1 MNRRSFFT
9 AVGATAASA
18 ATASMAQTASSA
30 ATRAVLGGPAGA
42 KPPLF
47 QGSARMTPLR
57 GYHGQD
63 VACERAAIEGKV
75 PRELRGVFYR
85 NGPGLFER
93 GAGTNKQRYSHWFDG
108 DGLVHA
114 WRFTD
119 QGVSHQARFVQ
130 TKKFIA
136 EQSAN
141 AFLAPAFGSALP
153 AHMPVR
159 NSDDVNTAN
168 TNVYKLGD
176 RLLAMWEGGSATDL
190 DPQSLHTRGIVTWS
204 PELKHMPFSAH
215 PKIDPDGTFWNFGTM
230 MGKMVLYHLSP
241 TGELLKHA
249 VFDAPT
255 GGMVHDFAITHKSL
269 VFLLP
274 PIGID
279 YAAMRKG
286 AAFGQALTWNG
297 NDSTKVLIVDRND
310 FSKRR
315 ILEMPAFMVFHF
327 GNAWEADN
335 VIRVDFVQS
344 KNLDIMSDWMPRMMR
359 GETVVPDRSNPA
371 FVKIDLN
378 RGKCDVAMRDENCE
392 FPRVDPRV
400 VGLRNRNVYYPVDNG
415 DRPEGFGFTGVM
427 RIDTESGKV
436 DRYNFSEQVALE
448 EHVVVPRPSSG
459 REGDGWLVGVGFD
472 VAAQQSFATVFDAMN
487 LAAGPQAIIRL
498 PYWTPVCFHGHFHT
512 A

>member
-1 MNRRSFFT
+1 
-9 AVGATAASA
+9 
-18 ATASMAQTASSA
+18 
-30 ATRAVLGGPAGA
+30 
-42 KPPLF
+42 
-47 QGSARMTPLR
+47 MTPLR
-57 GYHGQD
+57 GYQGQD
-63 VACERAAIEGKV
+63 VSCQRAAVEGKL

-93 GAGTNKQRYSHWFDG
+93 GVGADRQRYSHWFDG

-130 TKKFIA
+130 TKKFVA

-153 AHMPVR
+153 ARMPVR

-176 RLLAMWEGGSATDL
+176 RLLAMWEGGSATAL
-190 DPQSLHTRGIVTWS
+190 DPQTLETRGIVTWA

-230 MGKMVLYHLSP
+230 MGKMVVYHLSP
-241 TGELLKHA
+241 RGELVKHA

-255 GGMVHDFAITHKSL
+255 GGMVHDFAITHKHL

-279 YAAMRKG
+279 YAAMRNG

-297 NDSTKVLIVDRND
+297 KDSTKVLIVDRND

-315 ILEMPAFMVFHF
+315 VLEMPAFMVFHF

-344 KNLDIMSDWMPRMMR
+344 KDLNIMSDWMPRMMR
-359 GETVVPDRSNPA
+359 GETVAPDRSNPA
-371 FVKIDLN
+371 FVTIDLN
-378 RGKCDVAMRDENCE
+378 RGKCEVTLREENCE

-400 VGLRNRNVYYPVDNG
+400 VGLRNRSVYYPVENG
-415 DRPEGFGFTGVM
+415 DRPDGFGFTGVM
-427 RIDTESGKV
+427 RVDTETGKV
-436 DRYNFSEQVALE
+436 DRYDFGDQVALE
-448 EHVVVPRPSSG
+448 EHVVVPRAGSG
-459 REGDGWLVGVGFD
+459 REGDGWLVGWR
-472 VAAQQSFATVFDAMN
+472 
-487 LAAGPQAIIRL
+487 RL
-498 PYWTPVCFHGHFHT
+498 
-512 A
+512 